1 MNSTGAL
8 PPRRQALSKES
19 IVMARRSGA
28 LRVYLWGGLG
38 LIAAAI
44 VAGYVVHGRY
54 ADIASARE
62 TLDATAA
69 RGPIVQVVNVS
80 NSPSVRNI
88 QLLGDARAFS
98 SATLFSKVSGYL
110 KSISVDKGDKVKA
123 GDKIAEI
130 SSAETDALY
139 DSAAADLDNKRR
151 LAARDKDLLTRGNVA
166 VQAAQTSDT
175 NLRMAE
181 QAVRN
186 LATMKGYETITAPF
200 DGIVTARFAD
210 PGALVQSAATAQSSA
225 LPIVILSDN
234 SKLRITSYVEQR
246 DVPYVHVGDAVDIT
260 DAADRSRSVSTKIAR
275 TAGALDPKTRT
286 LLIEMDVDNSQNFM
300 VPGSFVYATLHLK
313 VPSSPQIPVG
323 GLIVRGADN
332 FVATVDESGV
342 VSFRK
347 VRIGESDGANVSI
360 VDGVKTGDKVAV
372 NVPDEVGDG
381 THIQAVL
388 ASK

>member
-1 MNSTGAL
+1 
-8 PPRRQALSKES
+8 
-19 IVMARRSGA
+19 MARRPGGI
-28 LRVYLWGGLG
+28 RVYLWGGLG

-54 ADIASARE
+54 AEIAAARD
-62 TLDATAA
+62 TLDQTAA
-69 RGPIVQVVNVS
+69 RGPVVQVVNVS
-80 NSPSVRNI
+80 TSPAVRNI

-110 KSISVDKGDKVKA
+110 KSIAVDKGDKVKA

-139 DSAAADLDNKRR
+139 DAAMADLDNKRR
-151 LAARDKDLLTRGNVA
+151 MAARDKDLLTRGNVA

-186 LATMKGYETITAPF
+186 LATMKNYENIIAPF
-200 DGIVTARFAD
+200 DGVVTARFAD

-225 LPIVILSDN
+225 LPIVTLSDN
-234 SKLRITSYVEQR
+234 SKLRITAYVEQR
-246 DVPYVHVGDAVDIT
+246 DVPYVHVGDEVDVT
-260 DAADRSRSVSTKIAR
+260 DAADRNRSVATKIAR

-286 LLIEMDVDNSQNFM
+286 LLIETDVDNSQNFL
-300 VPGSFVYATLHLK
+300 VPGSFVYVTLHLK
-313 VPSSPQIPVG
+313 VPTSPQIPVG
-323 GLIVRGADN
+323 ALITRGNDN
-332 FVATVDESGV
+332 FVAAVDDGGM

-347 VRIGESDGANVSI
+347 VRIGESDGANVNV

-372 NVPDEVGDG
+372 NVPDEVSDG
-381 THIQAVL
+381 THIQPVL

>member
-1 MNSTGAL
+1 MNSTGVS
-8 PPRRQALSKES
+8 PPRRPALSKES
-19 IVMARRSGA
+19 IIMASRSGGI
-28 LRVYLWGGLG
+28 RVYLWGGFG

-54 ADIASARE
+54 AEIAAARD
-62 TLDATAA
+62 TLDANAA
-69 RGPIVQVVNVS
+69 RGPVVQVVNVAS
-80 NSPSVRNI
+80 SPTIRNI

-123 GDKIAEI
+123 GDKLAEI

-139 DSAAADLDNKRR
+139 DAAVADLDNKRR

-225 LPIVILSDN
+225 LPIVTLSDN
-234 SKLRITSYVEQR
+234 SKLRITAYVEQR
-246 DVPYVHVGDAVDIT
+246 DVPYVHVGDSVDIT

-332 FVATVDESGV
+332 FVATVDESDV

>member
-1 MNSTGAL
+1 MNSTGVL
-8 PPRRQALSKES
+8 PPRRPAPSKES
-19 IVMARRSGA
+19 IVMARRSGGI
-28 LRVYLWGGLG
+28 RVYLWGGLG

-54 ADIASARE
+54 AEIAAARD
-62 TLDATAA
+62 TLDANAA
-69 RGPIVQVVNVS
+69 RGPIVQVVNVAS
-80 NSPSVRNI
+80 SPSVRNI
-88 QLLGDARAFS
+88 QLLGDARAFA

-123 GDKIAEI
+123 GDKLAEI

-139 DSAAADLDNKRR
+139 DAAVADLENKRR
-151 LAARDKDLLTRGNVA
+151 VAQRDKDLLTRGNVA
-166 VQAAQTSDT
+166 IQAAQTSDT

-210 PGALVQSAATAQSSA
+210 PGALMQSAATAQSSA

-234 SKLRITSYVEQR
+234 SKLRITAYVEQR
-246 DVPYVHVGDAVDIT
+246 DVPYIHVGDAVDIS
-260 DAADRSRSVSTKIAR
+260 DAADRSRSVSTKISR

-286 LLIEMDVDNSQNFM
+286 LLIEMDVDNSENFM

-313 VPSSPQIPVG
+313 VPTAPQIPVG
-323 GLIVRGADN
+323 ALIVRGSDN
-332 FVATVDESGV
+332 FVAAVDESGV

>member
-1 MNSTGAL
+1 MNSTGVS
-8 PPRRQALSKES
+8 PPKRRALSKES
-19 IVMARRSGA
+19 MVMARRSGGV
-28 LRVYLWGGLG
+28 RVYLWGGLG

-44 VAGYVVHGRY
+44 VAGYVIHGRY
-54 ADIASARE
+54 AEIASARE
-62 TLDATAA
+62 TLDANAA
-69 RGPIVQVVNVS
+69 RGPIVQVVAVAT
-80 NSPSVRNI
+80 SPAVRNI

-123 GDKIAEI
+123 GDKLAEI

-139 DSAAADLDNKRR
+139 DAAVADLDNKRR

-181 QAVRN
+181 NAVKN
-186 LATMKGYETITAPF
+186 LATLKGYETITAPF

-225 LPIVILSDN
+225 LPIVTLSDS
-234 SKLRITSYVEQR
+234 SKLRITAYVEQR
-246 DVPYVHVGDAVDIT
+246 DVPYIHVGDAVTVT
-260 DAADRSRSVSTKIAR
+260 DAADKNRSVSTKISR
-275 TAGALDPKTRT
+275 STGALDPKTRT

-300 VPGSFVYATLHLK
+300 VPGSFVYVTLHLQI
-313 VPSSPQIPVG
+313 PTTPQIPVG
-323 GLIVRGADN
+323 ALIVRGNDS
-332 FVATVDESGV
+332 FVASVDDNGV
-342 VSFRK
+342 VNFRK
-347 VRIGESDGANVSI
+347 VRIGDSDGANVSI

-372 NVPDEVGDG
+372 NVPDEVTDG
-381 THIQAVL
+381 THIQPVL

>member
-1 MNSTGAL
+1 M
-8 PPRRQALSKES
+8 
-19 IVMARRSGA
+19 VMARRSGGI
-28 LRVYLWGGLG
+28 RVYLWGGLG
-38 LIAAAI
+38 LIAAGI

-54 ADIASARE
+54 AEIAAARD

-69 RGPIVQVVNVS
+69 RGPVVQVVDVS
-80 NSPSVRNI
+80 SSPAIRNI

-98 SATLFSKVSGYL
+98 TATLFSKVSGYL
-110 KSISVDKGDKVKA
+110 KSIAVDKGDKVKA
-123 GDKIAEI
+123 GDKLAEI

-139 DSAAADLDNKRR
+139 DAAMADLDNKRR
-151 LAARDKDLLTRGNVA
+151 MAARDKDLLTRGNVA

-186 LATMKGYETITAPF
+186 LATMKNYENITAPF
-200 DGIVTARFAD
+200 DGVVTARFAD

-225 LPIVILSDN
+225 LPIVTLSDN
-234 SKLRITSYVEQR
+234 SKLRITAYVEQR
-246 DVPYVHVGDAVDIT
+246 DVPYVHVGDEVDVT

-286 LLIEMDVDNSQNFM
+286 LLIEMDVDNSQNFL
-300 VPGSFVYATLHLK
+300 VPGSFVYVTLHLK
-313 VPSSPQIPVG
+313 VPTAPQIPVG
-323 GLIVRGADN
+323 ALITRGNDN
-332 FVATVDESGV
+332 FVAAVDDGGV

-347 VRIGESDGANVSI
+347 VRIGESDGANVNI

-372 NVPDEVGDG
+372 NVPDEVSDG

>member
-1 MNSTGAL
+1 
-8 PPRRQALSKES
+8 
-19 IVMARRSGA
+19 MARRSSRI
-28 LRVYLWGGLG
+28 RVYLWGGLG

-44 VAGYVVHGRY
+44 VAGYVMHGRY
-54 ADIASARE
+54 AEIAAARE

-69 RGPIVQVVNVS
+69 RGPVVQVVNVAT
-80 NSPSVRNI
+80 SPAIRNI

-123 GDKIAEI
+123 GDKLAEI

-139 DSAAADLDNKRR
+139 DAATVDLDNKRR
-151 LAARDKDLLTRGNVA
+151 MAQRDKDLLTRGNVA

-181 QAVRN
+181 QSVRN

-225 LPIVILSDN
+225 LPIVTLSDN
-234 SKLRITSYVEQR
+234 SKLRISAYVEQR
-246 DVPYVHVGDAVDIT
+246 DVPYIHIGDAADIT
-260 DAADRSRSVSTKIAR
+260 DAADRSRSVATKISR

-286 LLIEMDVDNSQNFM
+286 LLIEIDVDNSQNFM
-300 VPGSFVYATLHLK
+300 VPGSFVYVTLHLK
-313 VPSSPQIPVG
+313 VPTTPQIPVG
-323 GLIVRGADN
+323 ALITRGNDN
-332 FVATVDESGV
+332 FVASVDDGGL

-347 VRIGESDGANVSI
+347 VRIGDSDGANVNI

-372 NVPDEVGDG
+372 NVPDEVTDG
-381 THIQAVL
+381 THIQPVL
-388 ASK
+388 ARN